1 MKAQKALA
9 LEASGDQSHLSR
21 FFSKLCWCPV
31 NTFVH
36 RLAGA
41 YGLRSHILS
50 VLSCTTKLRALTQA
64 WSQLW
69 LKRIEIKH

>member
-1 MKAQKALA
+1 MRVQKELA

-31 NTFVH
+31 RTLVQ

-50 VLSCTTKLRALTQA
+50 VLSCTTKLQALTHA
-64 WSQLW
+64 
-69 LKRIEIKH
+69 